1 MISARNLALRSAALH
16 AIRSFFHDRDFLEVD
31 TPVRLKT
38 PALELHIDAEP
49 SGDHFLRTSPELHMK
64 RLLASGHERIFQL
77 GPCFRRGER
86 GDRHHPEFTM
96 LEWYRAGA
104 DYMDILKDTQ
114 ELMVHVIRNVECG
127 DLAPPCLARLAAPG
141 HGAGKPAHSITDWK
155 ILTVSGAFQRWAGW
169 DPAANFDAD
178 RFNQD
183 LVDKVEPALPRD
195 VPVILKDYPA
205 AAAALSRRKASDP
218 RLAERWELYLGGLE
232 LANAYSELTDAAE
245 QETRFRE
252 CADERRT
259 LGKDVYPIDEAFLA
273 ALRSGLPPCGGIA
286 FGVDRLVMLLAGA
299 KSLDEVMAFRE

>member
-1 MISARNLALRSAALH
+1 MISLGNLRIRSATLR
-16 AIRSFFHDRDFLEVD
+16 AIREWFHTRAFLEVD
-31 TPVRLKT
+31 TPVRLKA

-64 RLLASGHERIFQL
+64 RLLAAGHERIFQM

-104 DYMDILKDTQ
+104 DYLDILNDTQ
-114 ELMVHVIRNVECG
+114 GLVRHVFQSLEKTPSWIS
-127 DLAPPCLARLAAPG
+127 
-141 HGAGKPAHSITDWK
+141 KDWK
-155 ILTVSGAFQRWAGW
+155 ILTVSEAFQRWAGW

-205 AAAALSRRKASDP
+205 AAAALSRRKATDP

-232 LANAYSELTDAAE
+232 LANAYSELTDPAE
-245 QETRFRE
+245 QEARFKE
-252 CADERRT
+252 CAKERRA
-259 LGKDVYPIDEAFLA
+259 LGKEVYPIDEPFLA
-273 ALRSGLPPCGGIA
+273 ALRSGLPSCGGIA

-299 KSLDEVMAFRE
+299 TSLDEVIAFRE